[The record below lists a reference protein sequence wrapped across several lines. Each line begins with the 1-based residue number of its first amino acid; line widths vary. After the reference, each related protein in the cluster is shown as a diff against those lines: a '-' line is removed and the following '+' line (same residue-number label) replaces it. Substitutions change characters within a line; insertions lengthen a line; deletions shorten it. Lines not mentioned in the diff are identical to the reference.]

1 MLPPCARLLAVSC
14 ARRSAQ
20 SCPRAVHLAHCFP
33 TAHAIAPL
41 QSRCFE
47 SSARRRDAAPKQD
60 AGLGLTADADAST
73 APPDKPYRALGPVD
87 SNVYELVPIAAQLS
101 RFPYVQKIRSLEAA
115 EVFTKRRANILSQ
128 AVRCG
133 GVGIDRAINILM
145 LPHGSREDKITLAK
159 AALQIRAAVIAHK
172 VLQVL
177 QPHVQQPHVQ
187 MPGSGGRGA
196 RFLSDE
202 QQAVVQDFA
211 NAVDARLVR
220 MAIKPTHHPTDP
232 NLVILVSSLRKQFK
246 EHTVKASKSKEQD
259 ATPKPVEEAQE
270 SQPEKQ
276 DATSQPVE
284 QTPLPKPVE

>member
-14 ARRSAQ
+14 ARRSAR
-20 SCPRAVHLAHCFP
+20 SCPRAAHLARCFP

-47 SSARRRDAAPKQD
+47 SSARRRDAAPERD
-60 AGLGLTADADAST
+60 AGLGLTADADADAST
-73 APPDKPYRALGPVD
+73 APPDKSYRALGPVD

-101 RFPYVQKIRSLEAA
+101 RFPYIQKICSPEAA
-115 EVFTKRRANILSQ
+115 EIFTKRRANILSQ
-128 AVRCG
+128 AVRNG
-133 GVGIDRAINILM
+133 GAGIDRAINILM

-177 QPHVQQPHVQ
+177 QLHVQQPHVQ
-187 MPGSGGRGA
+187 MPGSGGREA

-211 NAVDARLVR
+211 NAVDARLVK
-220 MAIKPTHHPTDP
+220 MAINTSRHPTDP
-232 NLVILVSSLRKQFK
+232 DLFILVASLRKQFNK
-246 EHTVKASKSKEQD
+246 EDTVKVSESKEQD
-259 ATPKPVEEAQE
+259 ATPQPVEDAQE
-270 SQPEKQ
+270 SQPEEQ

-284 QTPLPKPVE
+284 

>member
-1 MLPPCARLLAVSC
+1 
-14 ARRSAQ
+14 
-20 SCPRAVHLAHCFP
+20 
-33 TAHAIAPL
+33 
-41 QSRCFE
+41 
-47 SSARRRDAAPKQD
+47 
-60 AGLGLTADADAST
+60 
-73 APPDKPYRALGPVD
+73 
-87 SNVYELVPIAAQLS
+87 
-101 RFPYVQKIRSLEAA
+101 
-115 EVFTKRRANILSQ
+115 
-128 AVRCG
+128 
-133 GVGIDRAINILM
+133 M

>member
-1 MLPPCARLLAVSC
+1 
-14 ARRSAQ
+14 
-20 SCPRAVHLAHCFP
+20 
-33 TAHAIAPL
+33 
-41 QSRCFE
+41 
-47 SSARRRDAAPKQD
+47 
-60 AGLGLTADADAST
+60 
-73 APPDKPYRALGPVD
+73 
-87 SNVYELVPIAAQLS
+87 
-101 RFPYVQKIRSLEAA
+101 
-115 EVFTKRRANILSQ
+115 
-128 AVRCG
+128 
-133 GVGIDRAINILM
+133 
-145 LPHGSREDKITLAK
+145 
-159 AALQIRAAVIAHK
+159 
-172 VLQVL
+172 
-177 QPHVQQPHVQ
+177 

-220 MAIKPTHHPTDP
+220 MAIKPTRHPTDP

-259 ATPKPVEEAQE
+259 ATPQPVEVAQE